1 MNSCSATAARLAIAC
16 VLLLSAGLAGRAS
29 AEEYS
34 KSYALTGRANVQV
47 DARWGAVH
55 ITTSPSNKVEFDVEY
70 DKGSWA
76 SDPRITSRQDGNT
89 VTLRALAGEDSN
101 GGSWWWN
108 SWRWWNWGG
117 DNNHRLDIE
126 VRMPKDADLRLQ
138 TTDGA
143 IDVAAMNG
151 NISIQTRNGRVN
163 ARQLTGTIDIGS
175 TNGGME
181 LASLKGAVNVHTT
194 NGRITANR
202 LDGKCDLSTV
212 NGAIQAE
219 GRFESLDI
227 SSTNGGIEA
236 RAESGSVML
245 SGWHIR
251 TTNGRVEL
259 AVPTDLKANLKADT
273 SNGGIRV
280 ELPVATQG
288 YEDRG
293 LFRGTLNG
301 GGPDMLISTTNAG
314 IHIRGI

>member
-1 MNSCSATAARLAIAC
+1 MNTCSATAARLAVAC
-16 VLLLSAGLAGRAS
+16 ALLLSVTVAGRAY

-47 DARWGAVH
+47 DARWGAVRI
-55 ITTSPSNKVEFDVEY
+55 ITAPTNKVEFDVTY
-70 DKGSWA
+70 DKADWSIA
-76 SDPRITSRQDGNT
+76 PRIASRQDGNS
-89 VTLRALAGEDSN
+89 VTLRALASDDSN

-108 SWRWWNWGG
+108 SWRWWNWGS
-117 DNNHRLDIE
+117 NNNRRLDIE

-143 IDVAAMNG
+143 IDVAAVNG

-163 ARQLTGTIDIGS
+163 AQQLSGSIDIGS
-175 TNGGME
+175 TNGGMV
-181 LASLKGAVNVHTT
+181 LDSLQGAISVHTT
-194 NGRITANR
+194 NGHITANR
-202 LDGKCDLSTV
+202 LDGKCDLATI
-212 NGAIQAE
+212 NGGIQAE

-236 RAESGSVML
+236 RAEPGSRMS

-259 AVPTDLKANLKADT
+259 AVPSDLKANLNVDT
-273 SNGGIRV
+273 SNGRIRV
-280 ELPVATQG
+280 DLPVVTQG
-288 YEDRG
+288 FEDRG

-301 GGPDMLISTTNAG
+301 GGPEMLISTTNAG
-314 IHIRGI
+314 IHVWGI